1 MTVAPRSER
10 TRTPHTVF
18 VLASLALGGAE
29 SQLTSMLEAVD
40 GHPDG
45 LRATV
50 LTLTTN
56 HDPSLVHRLAAI
68 GVPVAT
74 VDRAATSFP
83 AFFTALV
90 RWFRRARPVL
100 VHTVLSGSTGTWGRL
115 AARLAGVR
123 VIIHSERSLAPRRTR
138 MQMVFEPLA
147 HSFTTRFFT
156 NARAIAERLEGEGVS
171 PGRIRVLRNGVDL
184 ARFTSRTA
192 PLRTEWG
199 VDADAFV
206 VGALGSLRPIKRP
219 DLLLDAVALL
229 PIAERPDLVVFGG
242 DGPLLPTLRARVA
255 DDPWSRDHVRF
266 LGQVGDVPRFLAALD
281 VLALSSDTEGLPNA
295 IIEAMAAG
303 VPCVATRVSDVPD
316 LVTDNGWVV
325 TPGDASELARA
336 LAAMRALDADERSA
350 MGLRG
355 RVRAESEYS
364 LDVAA
369 KRFWDAHREV
379 LDAVPAR
386 RSGVAA
392 RA

>member
-1 MTVAPRSER
+1 MTVPPTTGRA
-10 TRTPHTVF
+10 RTPHAVF

-29 SQLTSMLEAVD
+29 SQLTSMLEAVH
-40 GHPDG
+40 GRPDG

-50 LTLTTN
+50 LTLTAN
-56 HDPSLVHRLAAI
+56 HDASLLRRLAAI
-68 GVPVAT
+68 DVPIAT

-83 AFFTALV
+83 AFFAALV
-90 RWFRRARPVL
+90 GWFRRARPVL

-115 AARLAGVR
+115 AARLAGVPL
-123 VIIHSERSLAPRRTR
+123 IIHSERSLAPKRTR
-138 MQMVFEPLA
+138 IQVLFEPLA
-147 HSFTTRFFT
+147 HGFTTRFFT
-156 NARAIAERLEGEGVS
+156 NARAIAERLEGEGIS
-171 PGRIRVLRNGVDL
+171 SDRIRVLRNGVDL
-184 ARFTSRTA
+184 ARFTVAAA

-199 VDADAFV
+199 VADDAFV

-229 PIAERPDLVVFGG
+229 PIPERPDLVVFGG
-242 DGPLLPTLRARVA
+242 DGPLLAALRARVA

-316 LVTDNGWVV
+316 LVTDNGYVV
-325 TPGDASELARA
+325 TPGDAPALARA
-336 LAAMRALDADERSA
+336 LAEMRALGTEERTA

-355 RVRAESEYS
+355 RARAVSEYS
-364 LDVAA
+364 LEVAA

-379 LDAVPAR
+379 LDTGPAP
-386 RSGVAA
+386 RSGVAP